1 MSDAFNFLKGLI
13 MGPAILIDK
22 STFQSL
28 SKQEVF
34 YLQSY
39 YIVVYCPTLF
49 YEILGDLTK
58 YKDLEASKREV
69 GIVSYKIYGG
79 SSCFT
84 TDVRTLLIGELMG
97 HKVGMDGRPVLSGGH
112 EVIDDEGKKGVFF
125 DESPEYEALR
135 RWTAGEFSEAEKLH
149 SENWRN
155 SIKQIDLNIAKY
167 NSKYMEKRI
176 NDFNELQEYTS
187 VVLEEHDSQLDF
199 LQFLL
204 NQVSQDSKTR
214 NQVCERW
221 LKSGMPNIKEFAPYA
236 YHYLS
241 AYMRFYIGI
250 AKDLIGTRSS
260 NIIDLE
266 YILYLPFC
274 KVFTSTDKFLR
285 DFSQNF
291 LTTDQVF
298 IWGDDLKDDLKSFC
312 NYWDKKGDKAR
323 FSYQKQY
330 GHYPPEISNSL
341 TCEIWKN
348 WAGERKKQ
356 QEMAPEEKEQ
366 IQKKINSILDQI
378 KNK

>member
-1 MSDAFNFLKGLI
+1 

-39 YIVVYCPTLF
+39 YHVVYCPTLF

-58 YKDLEASKREV
+58 RECFEASKREV
-69 GIVSYKIYGG
+69 GIVSYKINGA
-79 SSCFT
+79 STCFT
-84 TDVRTLLIGELMG
+84 TDFRTLLIGELLG
-97 HKVGMDGRPVLSGGH
+97 HKIEADGRPILSRGK
-112 EVIDDEGKKGVFF
+112 EVIDDEGKKGMFF
-125 DESPEYEALR
+125 DEQSEYEALR

-167 NSKYMEKRI
+167 NAKYMKKEI
-176 NDFNELQEYTS
+176 NDFNELHEYTS
-187 VVLEEHDSQLDF
+187 VVLEDSDSQLDF

-204 NQVSQDSKTR
+204 SQVSQDSKTR

-221 LKSGMPNIKEFAPYA
+221 LKSGMPNIKEFAPFA
-236 YHYLS
+236 YYCLS

-266 YILYLPFC
+266 YILYMPFC

-291 LTTDQVF
+291 LTEGQAF
-298 IWGDDLKDDLKSFC
+298 IWGNDLKDDLKTFC
-312 NYWDKKGDKAR
+312 NYWKEKGDQER
-323 FSYQKQY
+323 FAYQNQY
-330 GHYPPEISNSL
+330 GSYPPEIPGSL

-348 WAGERKKQ
+348 WAGERKIQ
-356 QEMAPEEKEQ
+356 QKMSPEENEQ
-366 IQKKINSILDQI
+366 LKKKINSILKQI
-378 KNK
+378 KN